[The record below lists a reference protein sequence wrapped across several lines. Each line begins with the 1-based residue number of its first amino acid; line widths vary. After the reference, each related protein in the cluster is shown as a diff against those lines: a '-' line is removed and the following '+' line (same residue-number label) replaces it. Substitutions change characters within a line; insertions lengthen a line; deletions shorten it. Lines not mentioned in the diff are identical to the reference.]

1 MKTNFLKRFM
11 MPLVIMIFGIAGAFV
26 TTAMSSTK
34 TMTEVPGYR
43 FVSMAQPCH
52 EEQLCTTVV
61 TNNIC
66 TAGGQNLWGK
76 EDPYVNVCN
85 VPLFRITN

>member
-1 MKTNFLKRFM
+1 

-34 TMTEVPGYR
+34 TPTVAPGYR
-43 FVSMAQPCH
+43 FVSLADPCH
-52 EEQLCTTVV
+52 EEQECSTIYTG
-61 TNNIC
+61 NIC

-76 EDPYVNVCN
+76 EDPNVNVCN
-85 VPLFRITN
+85 VPLYRIDN